1 MIRSREELNCY
12 LEADKFALG
21 INHRFPLGPKDD
33 IWRFERTLR
42 FYEYHKNVGNKL
54 LRLFFGYLLAKRGKR
69 LGFSISA
76 NCFGPGLRIN
86 HSGLLIINAKARI
99 GKWCDVHQGV
109 NIGENGYIDENGTI
123 VSTVP
128 VVGDYCFIGP
138 GAKIFGSAQIGDN
151 VRIGA
156 NAVVNNDVPSG
167 MVVVGYM
174 KVLQPSKNNLS
185 IANENTELQFLHRF
199 PQYKEIMSSL

>member
-1 MIRSREELNCY
+1 MIKNRKELRCY

-21 INHRFPLGPKDD
+21 VTHRFPLGPKDD

-109 NIGENGYIDENGTI
+109 NIGENGYIDECGKVVNEVPTI
-123 VSTVP
+123 
-128 VVGDYCFIGP
+128 GDYCFIGP
-138 GAKIFGSAQIGDN
+138 GAKSLALHKLETM
-151 VRIGA
+151 
-156 NAVVNNDVPSG
+156 S
-167 MVVVGYM
+167 
-174 KVLQPSKNNLS
+174 
-185 IANENTELQFLHRF
+185 ELGQMLLLIEMFLL
-199 PQYKEIMSSL
+199 EWLLLVI